1 MEDVRCDAPIV
12 ENARNARILRREESR
27 EEMFRADIGV
37 MELVGEEIGAAQDVL
52 ERRREGERA
61 CGRERFAARF
71 FLETE
76 LGQGLFFK
84 ADIFE
89 LSPKGRKLLLSMCK
103 EKKELKERFS
113 YFRNLFAGILGQEK
127 MDIFNLILEI
137 KETSITK
144 SKKGEV
150 KRILQNCLS
159 KLKKIE

>member
-1 MEDVRCDAPIV
+1 M
-12 ENARNARILRREESR
+12 
-27 EEMFRADIGV
+27 IGKF
-37 MELVGEEIGAAQDVL
+37 
-52 ERRREGERA
+52 
-61 CGRERFAARF
+61 C
-71 FLETE
+71 
-76 LGQGLFFK
+76 FK